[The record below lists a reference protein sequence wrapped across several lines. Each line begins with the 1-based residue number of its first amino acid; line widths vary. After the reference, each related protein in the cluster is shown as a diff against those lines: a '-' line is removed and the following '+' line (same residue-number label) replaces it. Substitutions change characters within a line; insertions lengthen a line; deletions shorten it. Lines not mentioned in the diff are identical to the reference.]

1 MSTNLIVCITT
12 RQVISKI
19 LATQMV
25 LMHAHIAKVSG
36 LKPEAKGGMRPR
48 WGLGSGRGA
57 LPRRLSDNS
66 STSLESGKDGP
77 AGVKMSSQGFPHLS
91 AEGPGATNMTYD
103 LSACGPLPK
112 SLDPSPGAHLPSATP
127 PHPHS
132 TPHSH
137 PQPQHSGAKKTHKEK
152 AHKGISCRR
161 TGMHRNGGED
171 AKFLCVALFCY

>member
-77 AGVKMSSQGFPHLS
+77 AGVKMSSQRFPHLS
-91 AEGPGATNMTYD
+91 AEARSATKSEESSKGLHWKVSANSGVHSGSDGPG
-103 LSACGPLPK
+103 
-112 SLDPSPGAHLPSATP
+112 
-127 PHPHS
+127 
-132 TPHSH
+132 
-137 PQPQHSGAKKTHKEK
+137 
-152 AHKGISCRR
+152 CRSI
-161 TGMHRNGGED
+161 T
-171 AKFLCVALFCY
+171 